1 MRAGIFDELA
11 QSQHDG
17 GLREEFAENID
28 LVAQLFCGKRLDKT
42 LRSAG
47 RRAIEFCNLCG
58 GGARQTQS
66 LAFGGDLAC
75 QTDGKRFCGI
85 DAAPGKKQI
94 ADHAVADVALES
106 RNAAEAGD
114 ESQTQLGKTEAS

>member
-11 QSQHDG
+11 QSLHDG
-17 GLREEFAENID
+17 RLREELTENIN
-28 LVAQLFCGKRLDKT
+28 LVAQLFSGKRLDKT

-58 GGARQTQS
+58 SGARQTQS

-75 QTDGKRFCGI
+75 QTDGERFRGI
-85 DAAPGKKQI
+85 DAASGKKQI
-94 ADHAVADVALES
+94 ADHTVADVAL
-106 RNAAEAGD
+106 
-114 ESQTQLGKTEAS
+114 